1 MGRLE
6 MLGSG
11 CVARVGVAGGF
22 VEVVRVGVACGFVK
36 GFDGTTGFDTDDAD
50 VDDRSY
56 HSTLGSVGTGT
67 EAAVDDAFT
76 RGGVKTTGSWDSTV
90 VATTGLT

>member
-11 CVARVGVAGGF
+11 CEARVGVAGGF
-22 VEVVRVGVACGFVK
+22 LEVVRVGVASGFVK
-36 GFDGTTGFDTDDAD
+36 VFEGTTGFDTDDVD

-67 EAAVDDAFT
+67 EAAANDAFAFT
-76 RGGVKTTGSWDSTV
+76 RGGVKTTGSWDSNV
-90 VATTGLT
+90 VLT